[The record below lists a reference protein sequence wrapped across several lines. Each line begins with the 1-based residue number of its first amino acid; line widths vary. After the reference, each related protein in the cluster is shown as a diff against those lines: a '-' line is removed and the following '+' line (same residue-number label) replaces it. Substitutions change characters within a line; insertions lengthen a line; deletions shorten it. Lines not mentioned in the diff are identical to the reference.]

1 MITVLAANDFG
12 DDLGDGVAGPIGL
25 LIIVLLVIGTIFL
38 LRSMNK
44 HLKRVP
50 AEFPDL
56 TKPGSD
62 APTAR
67 TEDAASTTDGDV
79 SPGAASLDASQD
91 GNAARAAGDSGR

>member
-1 MITVLAANDFG
+1 MMTVLAANDFG

-25 LIIVLLVIGTIFL
+25 LIIVLLVIGTVFL

-50 AEFPDL
+50 AEFPDPN
-56 TKPGSD
+56 KPGSD

-67 TEDAASTTDGDV
+67 AEDAASATDGDFGPDATPV
-79 SPGAASLDASQD
+79 DASQD